1 MLRPCFL
8 VVDNEYP
15 GTIST
20 RKLVLESAKLNVITA
35 YSPEEA
41 IKTLDR
47 FPNVDGV
54 IVDTQIQGRSCFE
67 VVKQMRRKHGDVP
80 IVTVSPGGQDPCG
93 EEQYHVSNFDPKQLL
108 ETLHKIRPREMN
120 TVIEHEDDISPEAE
134 KP

>member
-1 MLRPCFL
+1 MIRPCFL

-15 GTIST
+15 GSIST

-41 IKTLDR
+41 VRTLDR
-47 FPNVDGV
+47 FPNLDGV
-54 IVDTQIQGRSCFE
+54 VLDTQIQGLSCSE
-67 VVKQMRRKHGDVP
+67 VVKQLRSKHARIP

-93 EEQYHVSNFDPKQLL
+93 DEQYHVSNFDPKRLL
-108 ETLHKIRPREMN
+108 ETLQKIRPNEMN
-120 TVIEHEDDISPEAE
+120 QVVRHEDEISPEAE

>member
-108 ETLHKIRPREMN
+108 ETLHKISPREMN
-120 TVIEHEDDISPEAE
+120 GVIEHEDDISPEAE
-134 KP
+134 KS